1 MEKVLKKLLFRP
13 FSTKEAVKSGL
24 SKTDLTR
31 LVKEGV
37 LDRLSH
43 GVYEVSEETLSR
55 KGSDDDSGWRLDSGS
70 GAGQKNGSGGDQ
82 YTDSE
87 KDYITATLKCGTP
100 SAICLLSALEYYHVT
115 DQIADKTWMLVLAT
129 KRVTSSRLRLL
140 RTRNPQWNKGIQKNK
155 DYWMTTLERT
165 LIDCL
170 LYRRLIGTQV
180 ALEALKYAVS
190 QKKVKLKDILDLA
203 KKMKVLHRILPYL
216 EVLAS

>member
-1 MEKVLKKLLFRP
+1 MEKALKKLISRP
-13 FSTKEAVKSGL
+13 FSTKEAIKSGL

-31 LVKEGV
+31 LVKESV

-43 GVYEVSEETLSR
+43 GVYEVSEETLSG
-55 KGSDDDSGWRLDSGS
+55 KGLADDSSS
-70 GAGQKNGSGGDQ
+70 NQ

-87 KDYITATLKCGTP
+87 KDYIAATLKCGTP

-115 DQIADKTWMLVLAT
+115 DQITDRTWMLVPAI

-140 RTRNPQWNKGIQKNK
+140 RVRNPQWNKGIQKNK
-155 DYWMTTLERT
+155 NYWITTLERT

-170 LYRRLIGTQV
+170 LYKRLIGTQV
-180 ALEALKYAVS
+180 ALEALKHAVS

>member
-1 MEKVLKKLLFRP
+1 MKKVLKKLLFRP
-13 FSTKEAVKSGL
+13 FSTKEAVKLGL
-24 SKTDLTR
+24 SKTDLTK
-31 LVKEGV
+31 LVKEGI

-43 GVYEVSEETLSR
+43 GIYEVSEETLSG
-55 KGSDDDSGWRLDSGS
+55 KGSGDGSGWGM
-70 GAGQKNGSGGDQ
+70 GSGGEP

-87 KDYITATLKCGTP
+87 KDYIAATLKCGTP
-100 SAICLLSALEYYHVT
+100 SVICLLSALEYYHVT
-115 DQIADKTWMLVLAT
+115 DRIADKTWILVPAT

-203 KKMKVLHRILPYL
+203 KKMKILHRILPYL